1 MKNIHTDLK
10 DDELIERCDSLID
23 DFTKGK
29 MREWVM
35 HIPAEPNKDPDLIFS
50 ELISRY
56 KRLRDALEEANYWAK
71 GEGNYATEEPY
82 YSLEMVERTITEALK
97 ESKDE

>member
-56 KRLRDALEEANYWAK
+56 KRLRDALEKYADNSNWLYDTEYCIYEWQEEADNPA
-71 GEGNYATEEPY
+71 
-82 YSLEMVERTITEALK
+82 SLAQEALK
-97 ESKDE
+97 ESE